1 MHFLWDACSN
11 AIGLVILGA
20 KENFNATTRGASLF
34 PEEFR
39 RFPRWRLV
47 GDSRPCLRIVG
58 LHLME
63 NRWLSPLR
71 ESVAIFDESRW
82 LSSTNLGVSHLRI
95 PVAILDGV
103 NRWLSRRCESAVVAE
118 FNWKVNS
125 LSSLKFSFLHVFDFD
140 PSCSSWL
147 FSPIISNTKLKKRCW
162 STVKIFGSKI

>member
-39 RFPRWRLV
+39 RFPRRRLV

-58 LHLME
+58 SHLME

-71 ESVAIFDESRW
+71 ESVAIFDKSRR
-82 LSSTNLGVSHLRI
+82 LSSTNLGGSRLRF

-118 FNWKVNS
+118 FN
-125 LSSLKFSFLHVFDFD
+125 
-140 PSCSSWL
+140 
-147 FSPIISNTKLKKRCW
+147 
-162 STVKIFGSKI
+162 